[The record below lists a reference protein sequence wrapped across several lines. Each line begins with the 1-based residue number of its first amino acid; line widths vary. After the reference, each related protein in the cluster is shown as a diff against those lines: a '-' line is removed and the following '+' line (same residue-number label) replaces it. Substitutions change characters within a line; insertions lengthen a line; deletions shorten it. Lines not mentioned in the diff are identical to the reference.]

1 MHVAAAVLLAL
12 ATAAEAAPRAVREI
26 PTRRALAPRPA
37 LEQHQASP
45 PLSSPAPPRPLSHVD
60 TPREPPPAP
69 SRTSRRPRTSPAC
82 AHGRAAQGKPP
93 NCPQLLAAA
102 QTKMATA
109 AKALDAANTNLNTTE
124 AGLDKIV
131 DAARQN
137 QTTHDT
143 AYQSALNLY
152 NDAVGQHEKAQN
164 QYNLDEGSL
173 DNIQKE
179 CQQPIHPTNC
189 PTLISN
195 AKKQIATD
203 ESNLENTQEAIGV
216 AQKSLN
222 SVRRAPRASCQFPAL
237 CDDAPPPG
245 GHSAVPPAQTKAA
258 LDEATALY
266 WAAVKDKSDTVAEL
280 EAAIKQAIT
289 NQQQAVES
297 YEEVVAECK

>member
-26 PTRRALAPRPA
+26 PTRRPALAPRPA
-37 LEQHQASP
+37 LEQHKASP
-45 PLSSPAPPRPLSHVD
+45 PSHPPPSAPPLACRHPARTPARPLSHIA
-60 TPREPPPAP
+60 TPAI
-69 SRTSRRPRTSPAC
+69 SPAC

-179 CQQPIHPTNC
+179 CRQPIHPTNC

>member
-1 MHVAAAVLLAL
+1 
-12 ATAAEAAPRAVREI
+12 
-26 PTRRALAPRPA
+26 
-37 LEQHQASP
+37 
-45 PLSSPAPPRPLSHVD
+45 
-60 TPREPPPAP
+60 
-69 SRTSRRPRTSPAC
+69 
-82 AHGRAAQGKPP
+82 
-93 NCPQLLAAA
+93 
-102 QTKMATA
+102 MATA

-222 SVRRAPRASCQFPAL
+222 SVRRAPRLPITSALRRCAPARRSL
-237 CDDAPPPG
+237 G
-245 GHSAVPPAQTKAA
+245 GAARADQSRARRGHRALLGGRERQVRHGRGAGGGDQAGHHEPAAG
-258 LDEATALY
+258 
-266 WAAVKDKSDTVAEL
+266 S
-280 EAAIKQAIT
+280 
-289 NQQQAVES
+289 
-297 YEEVVAECK
+297 

>member
-1 MHVAAAVLLAL
+1 MQQLLPL
-12 ATAAEAAPRAVREI
+12 AWRAG
-26 PTRRALAPRPA
+26 TLASSTKLLPPRPA
-37 LEQHQASP
+37 P
-45 PLSSPAPPRPLSHVD
+45 PPRPLPGLAS
-60 TPREPPPAP
+60 PREPPPAP
-69 SRTSRRPRTSPAC
+69 SRTSRQTRTSPAC
-82 AHGRAAQGKPP
+82 AHGGAAQGKPP

-109 AKALDAANTNLNTTE
+109 AKALDAANANLNTTE
-124 AGLDKIV
+124 AGLDKVV

-222 SVRRAPRASCQFPAL
+222 TVRTPRVPANSQRSATMRPRPAVTRR
-237 CDDAPPPG
+237 CRPRRPKPRSTRPPRSIGRP
-245 GHSAVPPAQTKAA
+245 
-258 LDEATALY
+258 
-266 WAAVKDKSDTVAEL
+266 
-280 EAAIKQAIT
+280 
-289 NQQQAVES
+289 
-297 YEEVVAECK
+297 

>member
-1 MHVAAAVLLAL
+1 
-12 ATAAEAAPRAVREI
+12 
-26 PTRRALAPRPA
+26 
-37 LEQHQASP
+37 
-45 PLSSPAPPRPLSHVD
+45 
-60 TPREPPPAP
+60 
-69 SRTSRRPRTSPAC
+69 
-82 AHGRAAQGKPP
+82 
-93 NCPQLLAAA
+93 
-102 QTKMATA
+102 MATA